1 MKTRA
6 VVCTCGLLLALSV
19 MPSQLYADQFC
30 SDPPPYQYQFCGVP
44 AFPDFLTVNSSG
56 VLNGVNG
63 VFRDFH
69 ADFASSVYAL
79 LWRGNNIIAQS
90 AESPTNQQL
99 AFDQTIPF
107 FSGTQVQ
114 VGDRIELV
122 LHVQNDPNGQQLFY
136 SQNYLN
142 NIDRLD
148 HAWSKNMLQANCA
161 PGSVSNCAFV
171 GFEDLPLG
179 EGSDFDYNDFR
190 MWLYGVDVS
199 TQASS
204 GAPEPSSLLLL
215 TGAPLAWA
223 LGKVRRF
230 F

>member
-1 MKTRA
+1 MNMRA

-19 MPSQLYADQFC
+19 VPSKLYADQFC
-30 SDPPPYQYQFCGVP
+30 SDAPPFQYQFCGVP
-44 AFPDFLTVNSSG
+44 SFPDFLTVNSSG
-56 VLNGVNG
+56 TLNGVYG

-79 LWRGNNIIAQS
+79 LWRNNNVIAQS
-90 AESPTNQQL
+90 AESLTNQQL
-99 AFDQTIPF
+99 GFDQMIPF
-107 FSGTQVQ
+107 FSGMQVQ
-114 VGDRIELV
+114 AGDRVELV

-142 NIDRLD
+142 NVDGLN
-148 HAWSKNMLQANCA
+148 HAWSQNLTQANCA
-161 PGSVSNCAFV
+161 PNSVGNCAFV

-204 GAPEPSSLLLL
+204 SAPEPSSLLLL
-215 TGAPLAWA
+215 TGVPLAWA
-223 LGKVRRF
+223 LSKFRNLL
-230 F
+230 